1 MNRFAALIDRLAVA
15 ADDDMKHRLLA
26 DYFAI
31 TPEPDRAFAAEVLT
45 AKLKRRRVKLALVR
59 GLAEARL
66 DPVLFALSLEFV
78 GDMAET
84 IALLWPARHGA
95 NKDPSLA
102 EVVDALSALGRSEL
116 PKQIE
121 AWLDASDAIGRWAL
135 IKLMTGSLNAS
146 VTAQHVAHALG
157 TEISP
162 LDPPPTTSQTQD
174 DLFEVSSG
182 GATPGVIDAVLMYV
196 ERGRSK
202 SSPLI
207 CTFGVWQGGAIVPLG
222 KADAASARED
232 VESFLRDNTVNRFG
246 PVREVTHTRDTGLV
260 LEVAFEG
267 LKRSPRQK
275 SGIATR
281 GPRINRSHPDK
292 SPGEA
297 AGIEALERLLPA
309 R

>member
-26 DYFAI
+26 DYFAT
-31 TPEPDRAFAAEVLT
+31 TPEPDRTVATAVLSG
-45 AKLKRRRVKLALVR
+45 KLKRKRVKLALIR

-66 DPVLFALSLEFV
+66 DPVLFALSLDFV

-102 EVVDALSALGRSEL
+102 EIVDALSALGHSEL

-121 AWLDASDAIGRWAL
+121 SWLDASDANGRWAL
-135 IKLMTGSLNAS
+135 IKLMTGTLKAP
-146 VTAQHVAHALG
+146 VTAAHVAYALG
-157 TEISP
+157 VEISRLDTPP
-162 LDPPPTTSQTQD
+162 LQQQD
-174 DLFEVSSG
+174 DMFEIPG
-182 GATPGVIDAVLMYV
+182 GDSVPGVIDAVLMYV

-202 SSPLI
+202 SSPMI
-207 CTFGVWQGGAIVPLG
+207 CTFGVWKSDTMVPLG
-222 KADAASARED
+222 KADAAAARTHIETF
-232 VESFLRDNTVNRFG
+232 VQENTINRFG
-246 PVREVTHTRDTGLV
+246 PVREVAHTRDTGLV

-281 GPRINRSHPDK
+281 EPRINSAHPDRLP
-292 SPGEA
+292 SAA
-297 AGIEALERLLPA
+297 AGIETLERLLPE